1 MSPAAPPGA
10 VVIGGDYQ
18 GLATIRSL
26 GRRGVPVVVLDDEW
40 SVGRYS
46 RYTRA
51 TVRVR
56 NLRAE
61 GATVAALLDAGRRH
75 GLEGW
80 LLYPTRDETV
90 AAIARH
96 RAELGRHYRITSPAW
111 EVVRWAWD
119 KRNTYRLAEELGIA
133 APRTWTLRAATDLA
147 TVTGDPPYVIKP
159 AIKERFFYAT
169 GRKAWRAD
177 TRADLEAAVRA
188 AVELIDVEEVIVQE
202 LVPGTGDAQLA
213 FCAFFKDGEVRAAMT
228 AQRLRQHPPDFGR
241 ASTYAR
247 TLPEHPELTD
257 ASVRFLRAIGY
268 YGLVELEFK
277 YDTRDGAVKLLDV
290 NPRTWGYH
298 GLAQRA
304 GVDFPYHLYADQL
317 GLPAPDAGCARPGL
331 SWTRLA
337 TDLPT
342 AALQVARGELP
353 WRSTVR
359 SLLST
364 DVGAVF
370 SRDDPRPALAEMAL
384 LPYSAVKRGL

>member
-1 MSPAAPPGA
+1 MSPATPPGA

-26 GRRGVPVVVLDDEW
+26 GRRGIPVVVVDDEF
-40 SVGRYS
+40 SIGPYS

-51 TVRVR
+51 SVRVR
-56 NLRAE
+56 DLRTE
-61 GATVAALLDAGRRH
+61 GATVAALLEAARRH

-90 AAIARH
+90 AEIARH
-96 RAELGRHYRITSPAW
+96 REELTGHYRVTSPSW

-133 APRTWTLRAATDLA
+133 APRTWTLRALDDLA
-147 TVTGDPPYVIKP
+147 AVTGEPPFVIKP
-159 AIKERFFYAT
+159 AIKEHFFYST
-169 GRKAWRAD
+169 GQKAWRAD
-177 TRADLEAAVRA
+177 TRAELEAGVRA

-202 LVPGTGDAQLA
+202 LVPGGGESQLA
-213 FCAFFKDGEVRAAMT
+213 FCAFFKDGAVRASMT
-228 AQRLRQHPPDFGR
+228 AQRLRQHPPEFGR

-247 TLPEHPELTD
+247 TLPEHAALTD
-257 ASVRFLRAIGY
+257 ASARFLRAIRY

-277 YDTRDGAVKLLDV
+277 YDPRDRAVKLLDV

-317 GLPAPDAGCARPGL
+317 GLAAPDAGRARPGL
-331 SWTRLA
+331 TWTRLA

-342 AALQVARGELP
+342 AALQVVRGELP
-353 WRSTVR
+353 WRPTIR
-359 SLLST
+359 SLLT
-364 DVGAVF
+364 ADVGAVF
-370 SRDDPRPALAEMAL
+370 SRDDPRPALAELAL